1 MTLKLSEE
9 QLAKWGFT
17 TQEEVIA
24 ALEKSKE
31 PPKVVSDPELAA
43 GESNTLFDTLETLRL
58 SVAAQNTALAKLE
71 ASFKTISPE
80 TLLASASAEAKRV
93 ASAEVSAAIAKSGG
107 AALTTKIPTDVEQPK
122 NPAGDD
128 YGAQYD
134 SDVNI
139 RAEFLEKANYVTYME
154 ALASGRIRVMQK
166 SSVQQ

>member
-31 PPKVVSDPELAA
+31 PSKVVSDPELAA
-43 GESNTLFDTLETLRL
+43 SLETLRL

-122 NPAGDD
+122 KPAGDD

-134 SDVNI
+134 SDANI